1 MKALVVLGLKE
12 DDIVNIIMDDFWTT
26 GINVIIQSIEPSFD
40 DIIQKR
46 IFDEKIIGFEYFV
59 PYKNENQ
66 KQILINKYFNHKL
79 KAKVV
84 SKNNNL
90 ELEILNIV

>member
-1 MKALVVLGLKE
+1 MT
-12 DDIVNIIMDDFWTT
+12 F
-26 GINVIIQSIEPSFD
+26 SILFFNSLCV
-40 DIIQKR
+40 K
-46 IFDEKIIGFEYFV
+46 

-66 KQILINKYFNHKL
+66 KKILINKYSNYKL